1 MSVPRFE
8 PLPDFV
14 NKFVTAARKQ
24 PDDSARYQCLS
35 QLMLAPTE
43 SLEQRMMPFQRE
55 GVQFALRAGG
65 RVLVG
70 DEMGLGKT
78 VQACALAKC
87 YQDEWPA
94 LVVTPSSL
102 R

>member
-1 MSVPRFE
+1 MR
-8 PLPDFV
+8 
-14 NKFVTAARKQ
+14 
-24 PDDSARYQCLS
+24 
-35 QLMLAPTE
+35 
-43 SLEQRMMPFQRE
+43 PFQRE
-55 GVQFALRAGG
+55 GVKFGLRAGG
-65 RVLVG
+65 RLLIG

-87 YQDEWPA
+87 YQDEWPV